1 MQALV
6 AREHFIGGDHRA
18 YLYTPGEGLAPRT
31 TLEAVA
37 RYLEDKAAWVEG
49 GLAQLAVAATARSRL
64 CELMTGAAPDDIA
77 LLGSSSEG
85 INAVYDLIDWR
96 AGDNI
101 VLMTNDLEF
110 PSVVLPAVKREHL
123 GTELRVLGRDGWCVD
138 EAAIADAVDDRT
150 RLVFVSHVS
159 YRTGYRLDLQRL
171 SSLLAGNNAIL
182 AADVT
187 QSLGVIPV
195 EADACDFMVATTCK
209 WLLGPH
215 GLGVFYW
222 NRARRPDLAPT
233 RICWYSVIDDLQFPY
248 ELKQSAERFELGGPN
263 QLGITAL
270 NSGLEVLSSVG
281 IERLAEHSLGLT
293 ELAHQQ
299 LTALGLP
306 LMTPTDVDRLAGIV
320 AWEDS
325 DFINTAAGLNEE
337 GIVVTGSS
345 GRIRAGF
352 HLYNDSTDVERLV
365 GAMQRRLGSR

>member
-1 MQALV
+1 MHALL
-6 AREHFIGGDHRA
+6 AREHFVGGDHRA
-18 YLYTPGEGLAPRT
+18 YLYTPGEGLAPRAA
-31 TLEAVA
+31 LGAVGQ
-37 RYLEDKAAWVEG
+37 YLADKAAWVEG
-49 GLAQLAVAATARSRL
+49 RSTQMAVAATTRSRL
-64 CELMTGAAPDDIA
+64 CELMTGAAPHDIA

-110 PSVVLPAVKREHL
+110 PSVVLPAVKREHA
-123 GTELRVLGRDGWCVD
+123 GTELRVVRRNGWSVD

-150 RLVFVSHVS
+150 RLVFISHVS

-171 SSLLAGNNAIL
+171 SSLLAGSNAIL

-215 GLGVFYW
+215 GLGIFYW
-222 NRARRPDLAPT
+222 NRARRPDLEPS
-233 RICWYSVIDDLQFPY
+233 RIGWYSVDDDLQFPY
-248 ELKQSAERFELGGPN
+248 ELKPSAERFELGGPN
-263 QLGITAL
+263 QLGIAAL
-270 NSGLEVLSSVG
+270 NSGLEVLTSVG
-281 IERLAEHSLGLT
+281 IERLAEHALGLT
-293 ELAHQQ
+293 EPAHQQ
-299 LTALGLP
+299 LSALGLP
-306 LMTPTDVDRLAGIV
+306 LMTPPDVDRRAGIV
-320 AWEDS
+320 AWEDT
-325 DFINTAAGLNEE
+325 DFISTAAGLNEE

-345 GRIRAGF
+345 GRIRVGF

-365 GAMQRRLGSR
+365 EAMQRRSGRR